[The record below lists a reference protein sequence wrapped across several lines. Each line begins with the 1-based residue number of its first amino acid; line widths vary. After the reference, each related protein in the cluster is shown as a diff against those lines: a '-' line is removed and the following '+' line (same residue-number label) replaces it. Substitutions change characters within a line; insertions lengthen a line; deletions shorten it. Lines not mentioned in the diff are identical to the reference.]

1 MDLTADL
8 PILLALAK
16 RGCCEGS
23 VEVSSQLLGR
33 ELSIS
38 QQTASRRLRDLE
50 IKGLITREVHPRG
63 QRVRLTS
70 RGIRALKEL
79 HRDLQEI
86 FSPHEPEVYY
96 ITGEVFSGLGE
107 GRYYMQLRGYREQF
121 LEKLG
126 FNPFPGTLNLR
137 LKTEEDIK
145 LKERLM
151 DYRGIVID
159 GFENGNRTY
168 GSARCYRAEIEGIE
182 GAVIIPSRSHY
193 TLNTLEFIAPVKI
206 REEIGL
212 KDGDIVTIKVR
223 AG

>member
-1 MDLTADL
+1 MDLVADL
-8 PILLALAK
+8 PLLLALAK
-16 RGCCEGS
+16 HGCCEGS
-23 VEVSSQLLGR
+23 IEVSSQLLGK
-33 ELSIS
+33 ELSMS

-50 IKGLITREVHPRG
+50 LKGYISREVHPRG

-70 RGIRALKEL
+70 RGIKALKEL
-79 HRDLQEI
+79 HGDLQEI

-107 GRYYMQLRGYREQF
+107 GRYYMELKGYREQF
-121 LEKLG
+121 MEKLG
-126 FNPFPGTLNLR
+126 FTPFPGTLNLR
-137 LKTEEDIK
+137 LKTEEDIR

-151 DYRGIVID
+151 DHRGVIIE

-168 GSARCYRAEIEGIE
+168 GSARCYRAEIEGVE

-206 REEIGL
+206 RGEVGL
-212 KDGDIVTIKVR
+212 KDGDIVTIKVK